1 MLQTRQKSN
10 ETDFSRYSGRNIC
23 KELDLENQSGC
34 MHFGAMRRR
43 EAEHQLEEVGAEL
56 RKLYS
61 WNGKEK
67 LIDN

>member
-1 MLQTRQKSN
+1 
-10 ETDFSRYSGRNIC
+10 
-23 KELDLENQSGC
+23 